1 MNGVHFV
8 NEIFQEHAVSN
19 MSVRRINRV
28 RVLKLLFR
36 AGSLTQMEIKNQL
49 GLSGPTVTQALQFF
63 TGLGLLRE
71 GEEMP
76 SSGGRRPRLIE
87 FCYDAFYAV
96 GVEIRHHHIDVQVI
110 NLQGTVVVGKVYY
123 LVFENTVDYWKKV
136 NALIKKTVDSAEI
149 SRPLLGVGVAFPG
162 EISISKDMVSRS
174 TVLARRNIPLNIAL
188 ENVENILSVE
198 YGASAA
204 GFGAV
209 WREPE
214 LQNAVYVVVTDS
226 GVAGSVIV
234 DNQIYRGVSNKP
246 GAFGHIVLDP
256 RGLPCF
262 CGGRGCWSA
271 YCSLRNLTQSEE
283 PDLEAFFEAVR
294 FGSPDHVHRW
304 DEYLDRFAQALAN
317 ISLSF
322 DTGIIIGGKLS
333 PWLESYLEELKDRIA
348 AYPVLAE
355 EELNIRID
363 TDSLNPIAEGVAL
376 TLVSAFLDDA
386 LEGWHFDDL

>member
-1 MNGVHFV
+1 MSVMNK
-8 NEIFQEHAVSN
+8 NYQDHAVSN

-71 GEEMP
+71 GDEMP
-76 SSGGRRPRLIE
+76 SSGGRKPRLIE
-87 FCYDAFYAV
+87 FCYDAYYSA
-96 GVEIRHHHIDVQVI
+96 GVEIRQRHVDIQVI
-110 NLQGTVVVGKVYY
+110 DLRGTVVVGKVYR
-123 LVFENTVDYWKKV
+123 LPFENTAEYWQHV
-136 NALIKKTVDSAEI
+136 NALIKATVASAVVT
-149 SRPLLGVGVAFPG
+149 RPLLGVGIAFPG
-162 EISISKDMVSRS
+162 EISISKNMVSRA
-174 TVLARRNIPLNIAL
+174 TVLASRNIPLNIAR
-188 ENVENILSVE
+188 ENVEKLLSME

-209 WREPE
+209 WREPS
-214 LQNAVYVVVTDS
+214 LQNAVYVIITNS

-234 DNQIYRGVSNKP
+234 DNRIYRGTSNKP

-256 RGLPCF
+256 NGLPCF
-262 CGGRGCWSA
+262 CGGQGCWSA
-271 YCSLRNLTQSEE
+271 YCSLQNLTQSEE
-283 PDLEAFFEAVR
+283 PDLEAFFQAVQS
-294 FGSPDHVHRW
+294 GSQEHVRRW
-304 DEYLDRFAQALAN
+304 NEYLDRFAQALAN

-322 DTGIIIGGKLS
+322 DTGIVIGGKLG
-333 PWLESYLEELKDRIA
+333 PWLEPYMDELKQRVA

-363 TDSLNPIAEGVAL
+363 TASLSPIAEGVAL
-376 TLVSAFLDDA
+376 TMVSAFLDDA
-386 LEGWHFDDL
+386 LEGRHFDDL

>member
-1 MNGVHFV
+1 MNE
-8 NEIFQEHAVSN
+8 NLQEHAVSN

-63 TGLGLLRE
+63 TGLGFLRE
-71 GEEMP
+71 GDEMP

-87 FCYDAFYAV
+87 FCYDVFYSV
-96 GVEIRHHHIDVQVI
+96 GVEIRHHHVDIQVI
-110 NLQGTVVVGKVYY
+110 NLRGTVVVGKVYH
-123 LVFENTVDYWKKV
+123 LVFENTVEYWQNV
-136 NALIKKTVDSAEI
+136 NALIKKTVASA
-149 SRPLLGVGVAFPG
+149 SVVRPLLGVGIAFPG
-162 EISISKDMVSRS
+162 EISVSKNIVSRS
-174 TVLARRNIPLNIAL
+174 TVLACRNIPLNIAH
-188 ENVENILSVE
+188 ENVENLLSVE

-209 WREPE
+209 WREPS
-214 LQNAVYVVVTDS
+214 LQNAVYIVVTNS

-234 DNQIYRGVSNKP
+234 DNHIYRGASNKP

-256 RGLPCF
+256 NGLPCF
-262 CGGRGCWSA
+262 CGGRGCWSS

-283 PDLEAFFEAVR
+283 PDLDAFFQAVQS
-294 FGSPDHVHRW
+294 GSQEHIHRW

-322 DTGIIIGGKLS
+322 DTGIVIGGKLT
-333 PWLESYLEELKDRIA
+333 PWLEPYLEDLKRRVA

-363 TDSLNPIAEGVAL
+363 TASLNPIAEGVAL

-386 LEGWHFDDL
+386 LEGRHFDDL

>member
-1 MNGVHFV
+1 MS
-8 NEIFQEHAVSN
+8 EIFQEQAVSN

-28 RVLKLLFR
+28 RVLKLLFQT
-36 AGSLTQMEIKNQL
+36 GSLTQMEIKNQL

-63 TGLGLLRE
+63 TGLGLLQE
-71 GEEMP
+71 GDEMP

-96 GVEIRHHHIDVQVI
+96 GVEIRHHHVDVQVI
-110 NLQGTVVVGKVYY
+110 DLRGRVVVGKVYN
-123 LVFENTVDYWKKV
+123 LLFENTVEYWRNV
-136 NALIKKTVDSAEI
+136 NVLIKKTVSSAPI

-174 TVLARRNIPLNIAL
+174 TVLACRNIPLNIAL

-214 LQNAVYVVVTDS
+214 LENAVYIVVTDS

-234 DNQIYRGVSNKP
+234 DKHIYRGSSNKP

-256 RGLPCF
+256 NGLPCF

-271 YCSLRNLTQSEE
+271 YCSLRNLTQKEE
-283 PDLEAFFEAVR
+283 PNLEVFFEAIR
-294 FGSPDHVHRW
+294 LGSPEHIRRW
-304 DEYLDRFAQALAN
+304 NEYLDRFAQALAN

-322 DTGIIIGGKLS
+322 DTGIVIGGKLT
-333 PWLESYLEELKDRIA
+333 PWLEPYLEDLKSRVA
-348 AYPVLAE
+348 AYPVLSE

-363 TDSLNPIAEGVAL
+363 SASLNPIAEGVAL
-376 TLVSAFLDDA
+376 TLVSAFLDDS
-386 LEGWHFDDL
+386 LEGKHFDDL

>member
-1 MNGVHFV
+1 MNK
-8 NEIFQEHAVSN
+8 NYQDHAVSN

-71 GEEMP
+71 GDEMP
-76 SSGGRRPRLIE
+76 SSGGRKPRLIE
-87 FCYDAFYAV
+87 FCYDAYYSA
-96 GVEIRHHHIDVQVI
+96 GVEIRQRHVDIQVI
-110 NLQGTVVVGKVYY
+110 DLRGTVVVGKVYR
-123 LVFENTVDYWKKV
+123 LPFENTAEYWQHV
-136 NALIKKTVDSAEI
+136 NALIKATVASAVVT
-149 SRPLLGVGVAFPG
+149 RPLLGVGIAFPG
-162 EISISKDMVSRS
+162 EISISKNMVSRA
-174 TVLARRNIPLNIAL
+174 TVLASRNIPLNIAR
-188 ENVENILSVE
+188 ENVEKLLSME

-209 WREPE
+209 WREPS
-214 LQNAVYVVVTDS
+214 LQNAVYVIITNS

-234 DNQIYRGVSNKP
+234 DNRIYRGTSNKP

-256 RGLPCF
+256 NGLPCF
-262 CGGRGCWSA
+262 CGGQGCWSA
-271 YCSLRNLTQSEE
+271 YCSLQNLTQSEE
-283 PDLEAFFEAVR
+283 PDLEAFFQAVQS
-294 FGSPDHVHRW
+294 GSQEHVRRW
-304 DEYLDRFAQALAN
+304 NEYLDRFAQALAN

-322 DTGIIIGGKLS
+322 DTGIVIGGKLG
-333 PWLESYLEELKDRIA
+333 PWLEPYMDELKQRVA

-363 TDSLNPIAEGVAL
+363 TASLSPIAEGVAL
-376 TLVSAFLDDA
+376 TMVSAFLDDA
-386 LEGWHFDDL
+386 LEGRHFDDL

>member
-1 MNGVHFV
+1 MKEN
-8 NEIFQEHAVSN
+8 FQEHAVSN

-63 TGLGLLRE
+63 TGLGFLQE
-71 GEEMP
+71 GDEMP

-96 GVEIRHHHIDVQVI
+96 GVEIRHHHVDIQVI
-110 NLQGTVVVGKVYY
+110 NLRGTVVVGKVYP
-123 LVFENTVDYWKKV
+123 LVFENTVEYWQRV
-136 NALIKKTVDSAEI
+136 NVLIKETVASAAI
-149 SRPLLGVGVAFPG
+149 VRPLLGVGIAFPG
-162 EISISKDMVSRS
+162 EISVSKNIVSRS
-174 TVLARRNIPLNIAL
+174 TVLACRNIPLNIAR
-188 ENVENILSVE
+188 ENVENVLSVE

-209 WREPE
+209 WREPS
-214 LQNAVYVVVTDS
+214 LQNAVYIVVTNS

-234 DNQIYRGVSNKP
+234 DNRIYRGASNKP

-256 RGLPCF
+256 NGLPCF
-262 CGGRGCWSA
+262 CGGRGCWSS

-283 PDLEAFFEAVR
+283 PDLGAFFEAVQS
-294 FGSPDHVHRW
+294 GSPEHLRRW
-304 DEYLDRFAQALAN
+304 NEYLDRFAQALAN

-322 DTGIIIGGKLS
+322 DTGIVIGGKLT
-333 PWLESYLEELKDRIA
+333 PWLEPYLEDLKRRVA
-348 AYPVLAE
+348 AYPVLSE

-363 TDSLNPIAEGVAL
+363 TASLNPIAEGVAL

-386 LEGWHFDDL
+386 LEGRHFDDL

>member
-1 MNGVHFV
+1 MKEN
-8 NEIFQEHAVSN
+8 FQEHAVSN

-63 TGLGLLRE
+63 TGLGFLRE
-71 GEEMP
+71 GDEMP

-96 GVEIRHHHIDVQVI
+96 GVEIRHHHVDIQVI
-110 NLQGTVVVGKVYY
+110 NLRGTVVVGKVYP
-123 LVFENTVDYWKKV
+123 LVFENTVEYWQRV
-136 NALIKKTVDSAEI
+136 NVLIKETVASAAI
-149 SRPLLGVGVAFPG
+149 VRPLLGVGIAFPG
-162 EISISKDMVSRS
+162 EISVSKNIVSRS
-174 TVLARRNIPLNIAL
+174 TVLACRNIPLNIAR
-188 ENVENILSVE
+188 ENVENVLSVE

-209 WREPE
+209 WREPR
-214 LQNAVYVVVTDS
+214 LQNAVYIVVTNS

-234 DNQIYRGVSNKP
+234 DNRIYRGASNKP

-256 RGLPCF
+256 NGLPCF
-262 CGGRGCWSA
+262 CGGRGCWSS

-283 PDLEAFFEAVR
+283 PDLGAFFEAVQS
-294 FGSPDHVHRW
+294 GSPEHLRRW
-304 DEYLDRFAQALAN
+304 NEYLDRFAQALAN

-322 DTGIIIGGKLS
+322 DTGIVIGGKLT
-333 PWLESYLEELKDRIA
+333 PWLEPYLEDLKRRVA
-348 AYPVLAE
+348 AYPVLSE

-363 TDSLNPIAEGVAL
+363 TASLNPIAEGVAL

-386 LEGWHFDDL
+386 LEGRHFDDL